1 VITGIRAV
9 LADDDVLL
17 REGLAGLLARAG
29 VEIVGQAGDAD
40 HALALVAETSPDIVV
55 MDVRM
60 PPEHRVEGLV
70 AADRIRER
78 HPGTGVLV
86 LSAHVDVEHA
96 MQLLGAEGR
105 VGYLLKDRIT
115 DVASFV
121 DAVQRVAA
129 GGSVVD
135 PDLVR
140 ELVNARRRVDPLAPL
155 SSREREVLALM
166 AEGLSNAGIARRLWL
181 AEGTVEKHV
190 RSILTKLALPET
202 DDNHR
207 RVLAVVTYLQAL

>member
-1 VITGIRAV
+1 VV
-9 LADDDVLL
+9 LADDDILL
-17 REGLAGLLARAG
+17 REGLAGLLTRAG
-29 VEIVGQAGDAD
+29 VEVVGQAGDAE
-40 HALALVAETSPDIVV
+40 HALALVDEHRPDVVV

-60 PPEHRVEGLV
+60 PPQHQTEGLV
-70 AADRIRER
+70 AADTIRER

-86 LSAHVDVEHA
+86 LSAHVDVDHA
-96 MQLLGAEGR
+96 LQLLSAEGH

-115 DVASFV
+115 DVESFIG
-121 DAVQRVAA
+121 AVQRVAA
-129 GGSVVD
+129 GGTVVD

-155 SSREREVLALM
+155 SVREREVLGLM

-190 RSILTKLALPET
+190 RAILTKLALPET

-207 RVLAVVTYLQAL
+207 RVLAVVTYLQSL